1 MSAVAVYRMTKEEKV
16 EEAIRRSL
24 PLMPADARR
33 EVEALLTKEAIAVM
47 VGVLTLW
54 ALSHFIGV
62 GEIADIVLIVVGV
75 VALGGVAIQVAQD
88 L

>member
-1 MSAVAVYRMTKEEKV
+1 
-16 EEAIRRSL
+16 
-24 PLMPADARR
+24 MPADARR

-75 VALGGVAIQVAQD
+75 AALGGVAIQVAQD